1 MQSVIPGVT
10 YLGKVMVNMLMNTK
24 GQVTVP
30 AEIRNR
36 LGWVPGDEF
45 EMVEVEGEVR
55 LRLKPSNETRGERFV
70 RSISGRGTAS
80 MDKSTDELM
89 EMLRGE

>member
-1 MQSVIPGVT
+1 MG
-10 YLGKVMVNMLMNTK
+10 MLMNSK

-30 AEIRNR
+30 AEIRAKR
-36 LGWVPGDEF
+36 GWHPGDAF
-45 EMVEVEGEVR
+45 EIVDEGDEVV
-55 LRLKPSNETRGERFV
+55 LRPVPQEETRGERFA
-70 RSISGRGTAS
+70 RSLRGKGTAN